1 MSSSSDN
8 EFEDPY
14 NISSEETVGPLEIE
28 STDTIKAT
36 MPDENESKPKKSIC
50 KSLAAHLNLLKEKVS
65 ELSAYLDKREADNT
79 VSDQEIDTI
88 QSKAKWIED
97 KYNKILRL
105 WEDYLETDYEDD
117 ELDRAEPTY
126 KQCGELSSKIRRRV
140 DTFLK
145 KAPRAAVQAAP
156 GPASQASSYSGPPKT
171 NDMLKPKK
179 PLDEN
184 MTLEAALHW
193 FKTYKNHLE
202 LNSAMLAQQT
212 VGVRRGILENDIDSH
227 MAYAL
232 GAHPEVKEDSTMEEC
247 LDILKKIFMER
258 NPVWVRR
265 KAWFECVQKDNET
278 VIQWWNRKKDIAKQ
292 CDLKSMK
299 DYELAMLQF
308 MMGINRKEKKLR
320 DEFLKQKDPKLED
333 LLEIARNWE
342 RSDDLNRDLDNV
354 KAKKAVVDRQESD
367 DEDVVEA
374 KKAMSN
380 YRRDK
385 DKSWKEKHRD
395 SGTNDSPN
403 DNWSKQEEIKPTCS
417 NCSKNPTPGG
427 HGKDRCPALGRTCYG
442 CGKEGHL
449 IAACKSESSRT
460 GRVTVGDVV
469 VARRVYS
476 GSASQDGPPRGG
488 GGMGAPG
495 GGGDGGMFE
504 MNVPGHKV
512 GLIIGRGG
520 KTVKQ
525 LQERSGAK
533 ITIIQDSPKVT
544 HEKPLKIT
552 GDPGA
557 VEAAKELIT
566 EILNRNDGDVGG
578 FSPPRKRFRQK
589 FNGSR
594 GRRGC
599 IQCQS
604 KKRPRCYQT

>member
-1 MSSSSDN
+1 MSSDN

-14 NISSEETVGPLEIE
+14 NISSEEAVGPLEVE
-28 STDTIKAT
+28 NTDTIQAE
-36 MPDENESKPKKSIC
+36 MPSGNENKSIC
-50 KSLAAHLNLLKEKVS
+50 KSLSTHLGLLKSKIS
-65 ELSAYLDKREADNT
+65 ELRNYLDSWEAVQNVDDH
-79 VSDQEIDTI
+79 VIEYI
-88 QSKAKWIED
+88 QSKSNWIEA
-97 KYNKILRL
+97 KASKITTQ
-105 WEDYLETDYEDD
+105 WEEFLETDYDDD
-117 ELDRAEPTY
+117 ELARAEPTY
-126 KQCGELSSKIRRRV
+126 NECEDLSSKIRVRA
-140 DTFLK
+140 DKFIHEK
-145 KAPRAAVQAAP
+145 KSRTAQAVASTLV
-156 GPASQASSYSGPPKT
+156 SQASSYIGPPRT

-232 GAHPEVKEDSTMEEC
+232 GAHSEVKDDSTMEEC

-292 CDLKSMK
+292 CDLKNMK
-299 DYELAMLQF
+299 DFELEMLQF

-333 LLEIARNWE
+333 LLEIARNWQ
-342 RSDDLNRDLDNV
+342 RSGDLNRDLDNV
-354 KAKKAVVDRQESD
+354 EAKKAMVDQQDSD

-449 IAACKSESSRT
+449 IAACKSESTRT

-476 GSASQDGPPRGG
+476 GFAGQGGPPRGG
-488 GGMGAPG
+488 GGMGAPE
-495 GGGDGGMFE
+495 GGGDGGMIE
-504 MNVPGHKV
+504 INVPGHKV

-525 LQERSGAK
+525 LQECSGAK
-533 ITIIQDSPKVT
+533 ITIIQDSPKVA
-544 HEKPLKIT
+544 HEKPLRIT

-557 VEAAKELIT
+557 VEAAKELVT
-566 EILNRNDGDVGG
+566 EILNRNDGDMDG
-578 FSPPRKRFRQK
+578 FGPPRRRFRQE
-589 FNGSR
+589 FNGFR
-594 GRRGC
+594 GRRRC
-599 IQCQS
+599 MQCRS
-604 KKRPRCYQT
+604 KVQGSNPLMVQ